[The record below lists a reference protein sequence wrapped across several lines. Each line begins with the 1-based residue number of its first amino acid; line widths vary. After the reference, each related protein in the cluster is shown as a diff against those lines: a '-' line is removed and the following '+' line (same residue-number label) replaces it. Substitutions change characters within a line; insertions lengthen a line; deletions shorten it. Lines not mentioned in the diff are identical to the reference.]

1 MYLSEQSAPLLL
13 LLAVIALAVLQL
25 LWNRL
30 LRDSVATRTAEL
42 HAANQTLAAQATR
55 LGDLYN
61 NVPCG
66 YHSLDANGVIV
77 EINNTALRW
86 LGHTRDEIVGK
97 REFAEFLTGECRDRF
112 RTAFARFKAGNPVSV
127 SSREQTFEL
136 RCGDGSCRT
145 VAITSSM
152 VVDGAGGYLMSRS
165 TVYDITQQ
173 ERAAQA
179 LRATLDN
186 TPNVAVQWFDVA
198 GRVCYWNPAATT
210 VYGWTEQEAKGRT
223 LDEIGLYT
231 PAQARDFA
239 EALREM
245 NGNGQALTA
254 AESTFKRKDGSHGVI
269 VSTLFPIPAPTGGT
283 YFVCMDID
291 VTERQRSE
299 DRLRATLDNTPGIAI
314 QWFDREARVLYW
326 NPASEMLYGIDSAE
340 AMGRRMDELL
350 HTPEQ
355 YREFVAFLS
364 AVERGQDASGITE
377 ATVRGRHGISVT
389 VMRRASVVPGVNAEP
404 IFACME
410 VDITDE
416 RALKREH
423 EQLNVILSRV
433 TEAVPV
439 CLSYFDGDGRYV
451 WTNARNAERL
461 GTQPDRMI
469 GRMASEVSIELTGTW
484 KGSAIEAALDGKPQH
499 DERVWPLAD
508 GGTDVYERFMV
519 PDLDTQGGLRG
530 CTAVWLDI
538 TARKE
543 AENRIHRLNRV
554 YAVLSNINAALVR
567 VKNLRDLSDEAC
579 RIAVEHGGF
588 GVSWIGL
595 LDNATGRVSSLSWAG
610 GDAEAFVTME
620 NTASDPHVDRSGL
633 LSQCIREKR
642 PVFNNDIAA
651 LALPAGSRRQRA
663 AELGYQSVIV
673 LPLMVNGE
681 VAGLFG
687 MMAREKN
694 FFTDDEV
701 RLLTD
706 LSGDVAF
713 ALEVI
718 EKEKRI
724 DYLAYYDSLTELPN
738 RNLLSER
745 LGQLLQAAAPRA
757 QRVAVLL
764 LDIRRFRFVN
774 ESIGRPSGD
783 NTLREFAHRLRGS
796 WPEPDNVGRIS
807 ADRFALILG
816 DCGNE
821 AELLLA
827 IEQSVISAFQP
838 PFKVDGHDF
847 SLSAVAG
854 IALYPEDGADI
865 DTLFKNAEAALKQA
879 KTAAEPYMFYQP
891 KMNARMAHTLL
902 LESKMRLALEKEHF
916 VLHYQPKVRTHGA
929 RIAGFEA
936 LIRWNDPDGGLVSPA
951 DFIPILEETGMIT
964 EVGLWALRRVL
975 RDQAEWRQRGIDVPR
990 VAVNVSAIQL
1000 RRRDFTSQVSAL
1012 LANTSGHMLDIEITE
1027 SLLMEDIEG
1036 CIEKLKVIRDLGVK
1050 ISIDDFG
1057 TGYSSLAYLSRL
1069 PVHALKIDRSFIEGM
1084 LKNSENMS
1092 IVSSVISLAH
1102 ALKLKVIAE
1111 GVETDEQC
1119 QVLQDLDCDEIQGY
1133 LISKPLVADEVAR
1146 MLQQR
1151 ALAA

>member
-1 MYLSEQSAPLLL
+1 
-13 LLAVIALAVLQL
+13 
-25 LWNRL
+25 
-30 LRDSVATRTAEL
+30 
-42 HAANQTLAAQATR
+42 
-55 LGDLYN
+55 
-61 NVPCG
+61 
-66 YHSLDANGVIV
+66 
-77 EINNTALRW
+77 
-86 LGHTRDEIVGK
+86 
-97 REFAEFLTGECRDRF
+97 
-112 RTAFARFKAGNPVSV
+112 
-127 SSREQTFEL
+127 
-136 RCGDGSCRT
+136 
-145 VAITSSM
+145 
-152 VVDGAGGYLMSRS
+152 
-165 TVYDITQQ
+165 
-173 ERAAQA
+173 
-179 LRATLDN
+179 
-186 TPNVAVQWFDVA
+186 
-198 GRVCYWNPAATT
+198 
-210 VYGWTEQEAKGRT
+210 
-223 LDEIGLYT
+223 
-231 PAQARDFA
+231 
-239 EALREM
+239 
-245 NGNGQALTA
+245 
-254 AESTFKRKDGSHGVI
+254 
-269 VSTLFPIPAPTGGT
+269 
-283 YFVCMDID
+283 
-291 VTERQRSE
+291 
-299 DRLRATLDNTPGIAI
+299 
-314 QWFDREARVLYW
+314 
-326 NPASEMLYGIDSAE
+326 
-340 AMGRRMDELL
+340 
-350 HTPEQ
+350 
-355 YREFVAFLS
+355 
-364 AVERGQDASGITE
+364 
-377 ATVRGRHGISVT
+377 
-389 VMRRASVVPGVNAEP
+389 
-404 IFACME
+404 
-410 VDITDE
+410 
-416 RALKREH
+416 
-423 EQLNVILSRV
+423 
-433 TEAVPV
+433 
-439 CLSYFDGDGRYV
+439 
-451 WTNARNAERL
+451 
-461 GTQPDRMI
+461 MI

-663 AELGYQSVIV
+663 AELGYQSVI
-673 LPLMVNGE
+673 
-681 VAGLFG
+681 
-687 MMAREKN
+687 
-694 FFTDDEV
+694 
-701 RLLTD
+701 
-706 LSGDVAF
+706 

-891 KMNARMAHTLL
+891 KMNARMAHTLM

-1119 QVLQDLDCDEIQGY
+1119 QVLQDLDCDEIQGS